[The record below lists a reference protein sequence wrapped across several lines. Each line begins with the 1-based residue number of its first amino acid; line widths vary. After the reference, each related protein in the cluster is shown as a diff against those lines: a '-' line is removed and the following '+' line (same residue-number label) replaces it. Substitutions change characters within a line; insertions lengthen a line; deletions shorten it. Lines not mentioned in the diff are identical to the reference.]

1 MMLVVTAAQ
10 VCGQLAQARHVAV
23 MGIAVEIEAVTLA
36 AIAGL
41 TFYALPLRY
50 NTIRDA
56 ILTCAQKLTYM

>member
-10 VCGQLAQARHVAV
+10 VCGQLAQTRHVAV

-56 ILTCAQKLTYM
+56 I